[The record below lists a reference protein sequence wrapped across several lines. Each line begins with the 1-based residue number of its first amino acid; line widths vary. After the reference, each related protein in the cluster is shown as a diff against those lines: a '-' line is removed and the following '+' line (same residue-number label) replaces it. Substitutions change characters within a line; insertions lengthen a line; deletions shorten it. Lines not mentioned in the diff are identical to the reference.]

1 MIIRYLI
8 FWHKD
13 WIYYSITNHL
23 QKIIFMKKILMI
35 VIAAGFIFSL
45 VSCTSYREI
54 GCPANQPAYKY
65 RGR

>member
-1 MIIRYLI
+1 
-8 FWHKD
+8 
-13 WIYYSITNHL
+13 
-23 QKIIFMKKILMI
+23 MKKITLI
-35 VIAAGFIFSL
+35 VLAAGFLLSL

>member
-1 MIIRYLI
+1 
-8 FWHKD
+8 
-13 WIYYSITNHL
+13 
-23 QKIIFMKKILMI
+23 MKKLTLI
-35 VIAAGFIFSL
+35 VLAAGFLLSL